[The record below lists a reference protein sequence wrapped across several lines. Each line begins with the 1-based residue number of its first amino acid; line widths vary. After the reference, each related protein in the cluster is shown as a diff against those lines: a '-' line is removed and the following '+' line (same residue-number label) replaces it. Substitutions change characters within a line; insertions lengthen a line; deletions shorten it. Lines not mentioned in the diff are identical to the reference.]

1 MEQPEVLTSLGKE
14 DYVCLLNKCLHGLKQ
29 APRIWNEKFNRFLV
43 KFGLSRS
50 EFDSCMY
57 FRRNSKEIL
66 IVAIFVDDTLVYLV
80 LWSSKRQKC
89 VSQYTTEAEY
99 VAAPHSSKEA
109 VWLSSLLME
118 IGETSKQPVPIFCDN
133 QSAIQSIRN
142 PSFHQ
147 RTKHIYIKYHFIR
160 SLQEN
165 QIIDVS
171 FVSSKEQKTVHNP
184 IGCALILECMTTF

>member
-1 MEQPEVLTSLGKE
+1 MHVLSSK
-14 DYVCLLNKCLHGLKQ
+14 LKK
-29 APRIWNEKFNRFLV
+29 N
-43 KFGLSRS
+43 
-50 EFDSCMY
+50 
-57 FRRNSKEIL
+57 L
-66 IVAIFVDDTLVYLV
+66 IVDIFVDDTLVYLV
-80 LWSSKRQKC
+80 SWSSKRQKL

-171 FVSSKEQKTVHNP
+171 FVSSKEQKTVQNP